1 MKEFIKIVVILIWLF
16 TITFALATYKR
27 TQIVD
32 YDVKRDHMIMSS
44 KYNYCPICGEKLKE
58 NEEWQ

>member
-1 MKEFIKIVVILIWLF
+1 MKEFIKLVVIFIWLV

-44 KYNYCPICGEKLKE
+44 EYNYCPICGEKLKG
-58 NEEWQ
+58 NEE

>member
-1 MKEFIKIVVILIWLF
+1 MKKDTIIFILIIVWAI

-32 YDVKRDHMIMSS
+32 YDVKRDHMIMSHT
-44 KYNYCPICGEKLKE
+44 YNYCPVCGTKLE
-58 NEEWQ
+58 SEVEE